1 MKRSSIY
8 RVYNMSYIVVTYSPI
23 LKGLHDATSEEV
35 AKEDLGLRPSIDWS
49 TVFVL
54 LYLIASVCILSIW

>member
-35 AKEDLGLRPSIDWS
+35 AKEDLGLRPSID
-49 TVFVL
+49 
-54 LYLIASVCILSIW
+54 